1 MTSLPERPA
10 KAFSCIR
17 CFERKVKCDK
27 ENPCSNCVKSR
38 VECIFRTPPA
48 PRRRKKRPQEEILLA
63 RLKQCEDLLRSKGI
77 EVDTPEASTQSG
89 VPSGPAS
96 YDATVPSPDTG
107 MTGQRP
113 PTEVIF
119 FPGANAKTGQ
129 LIVDQGK
136 SRFIENNLW
145 TSVSEE
151 FKPKEAIEYSDED
164 EDAASVVEESTDFL
178 LGNTPSSNAASISKL
193 HPPPEIIMKLWQ
205 IFLDNINPMTKLI
218 HQPTLQQTIVQ
229 YTSQLDNL
237 PRGLE
242 ALLFAIYTTAVFS
255 LDDEEADFRLGE
267 PRKVMLLRYRHATR
281 SALARAKFMS
291 SSELPVLQAFML
303 YLISMRNVYDS
314 RTLWTLAGVA
324 SRIAQG
330 MGLHRD
336 GSDLGVSP
344 FETELRRRLWW
355 QISILD
361 FRSAELSGSGR
372 FGDFGLSNTKTPTNA
387 NDEDLWPEM
396 ITAPVQQTRPT
407 EMITCLLRCEF
418 GSFWKEKLQERK
430 SVITFEDVKLASP
443 WKSSL
448 EERDAHINELEQRLE
463 EKFLR
468 YCDPSIPIQFLAT
481 IIARAAVNSMRLMAH
496 HPRKYGNV
504 DDLPQSERD
513 YLWKVSLKLIESDN
527 LAHSSRG
534 LKKFMWHTNEY
545 FQWQAFVHLLN
556 ELRSRTL
563 GEEVDLVWQQVQEVF
578 DNHPHFLTEQ
588 KKPLHA
594 AVGSLCLKAFFAREK
609 SLRETTNG
617 VYPKTVPEYIR
628 TLRDQRIAAAAR
640 TTKPETASGSF
651 TSPITT
657 NFNTFT
663 INPPNPFEPLQS
675 PLSATASQQPHVT
688 TNTDSGGAFDYSRFA
703 YPMNPPQPQTQLPL
717 PMYQPFPF
725 QAPSLDGSNLM
736 FSSDPALAQE
746 LAMSDMPMDWAQW
759 DMLMKDLELPK

>member
-1 MTSLPERPA
+1 M
-10 KAFSCIR
+10 
-17 CFERKVKCDK
+17 
-27 ENPCSNCVKSR
+27 
-38 VECIFRTPPA
+38 
-48 PRRRKKRPQEEILLA
+48 
-63 RLKQCEDLLRSKGI
+63 
-77 EVDTPEASTQSG
+77 
-89 VPSGPAS
+89 
-96 YDATVPSPDTG
+96 
-107 MTGQRP
+107 
-113 PTEVIF
+113 
-119 FPGANAKTGQ
+119 
-129 LIVDQGK
+129 
-136 SRFIENNLW
+136 
-145 TSVSEE
+145 
-151 FKPKEAIEYSDED
+151 
-164 EDAASVVEESTDFL
+164 
-178 LGNTPSSNAASISKL
+178 TPSSNAASISKL

-218 HQPTLQQTIVQ
+218 HQPTLQKTIVQ
-229 YTSQLDNL
+229 STSQLDNL

-242 ALLFAIYTTAVFS
+242 ALMFAIYTTAVFS
-255 LDDEEADFRLGE
+255 IDEEEADFRLGE
-267 PRKVMLLRYRHATR
+267 PKKVLLQRYRHATR

-303 YLISMRNVYDS
+303 YLISMRSVYDS

-387 NDEDLWPEM
+387 NDEDLFPEM
-396 ITAPVQQTRPT
+396 ITAPVHQTRPT

-430 SVITFEDVKLASP
+430 SILTFEEVKLASP

-448 EERDAHINELEQRLE
+448 EERDAHIDELEQRLE

-563 GEEVDLVWQQVQEVF
+563 GDEVDLVWQQVQEVF

-594 AVGSLCLKAFFAREK
+594 AVGSLCLKAFYAREK

-617 VYPKTVPEYIR
+617 VYPKTVPQYIR

-640 TTKPETASGSF
+640 ATKQEAQTDSVSSSSAAAPV
-651 TSPITT
+651 TT
-657 NFNTFT
+657 NNASTTTAFPTD
-663 INPPNPFEPLQS
+663 PANPFEMFPS
-675 PLSATASQQPHVT
+675 PLSATTSLQHST
-688 TNTDSGGAFDYSRFA
+688 TTDSGGGGGFDYARFS
-703 YPMNPPQPQTQLPL
+703 YPMNPPSQPQLPL
-717 PMYQPFPF
+717 PTYQPFPY
-725 QAPSLDGSNLM
+725 QAPSLDGNNLM
-736 FSSDPALAQE
+736 FSSDPALVQE

>member
-1 MTSLPERPA
+1 
-10 KAFSCIR
+10 
-17 CFERKVKCDK
+17 
-27 ENPCSNCVKSR
+27 
-38 VECIFRTPPA
+38 
-48 PRRRKKRPQEEILLA
+48 
-63 RLKQCEDLLRSKGI
+63 
-77 EVDTPEASTQSG
+77 
-89 VPSGPAS
+89 
-96 YDATVPSPDTG
+96 
-107 MTGQRP
+107 
-113 PTEVIF
+113 
-119 FPGANAKTGQ
+119 
-129 LIVDQGK
+129 
-136 SRFIENNLW
+136 
-145 TSVSEE
+145 
-151 FKPKEAIEYSDED
+151 
-164 EDAASVVEESTDFL
+164 
-178 LGNTPSSNAASISKL
+178 
-193 HPPPEIIMKLWQ
+193 MKLWQ

-218 HQPTLQQTIVQ
+218 HQPTFQQTIIQ
-229 YTSQLDNL
+229 STSQLDNL

-242 ALLFAIYTTAVFS
+242 ALMFAIYTTAVFS
-255 LDDEEADFRLGE
+255 IDDEESDFRLGE
-267 PRKVMLLRYRHATR
+267 SRKVLLTRFRHGTR

-291 SSELPVLQAFML
+291 SSELPVLQALML
-303 YLISMRNVYDS
+303 YLISMRDTYDS

-372 FGDFGLSNTKTPTNA
+372 FGDFGLSNTKTPTNT
-387 NDEDLWPEM
+387 NDEDIFPDM
-396 ITAPVQQTRPT
+396 TTPPVHQTRPT

-430 SVITFEDVKLASP
+430 AITFEDVKLASP
-443 WKSSL
+443 WKTSL

-504 DDLPQSERD
+504 EDLPQSERD

-527 LAHSSRG
+527 LAHSARG
-534 LKKFMWHTNEY
+534 LKRFMWHTNEY
-545 FQWQAFVHLLN
+545 FQWQAFIHLLN

-563 GEEVDLVWQQVQEVF
+563 GDDVDLVWQQVQEVW

-594 AVGSLCLKAFFAREK
+594 AVGSLCLKAFSARER

-617 VYPKTVPEYIR
+617 VYPKTVPGYIR
-628 TLRDQRIAAAAR
+628 TLRDQRIAAASRPTKHEPGTNNFSPTAF
-640 TTKPETASGSF
+640 TTTPNTSQPIRAFETF
-651 TSPITT
+651 P
-657 NFNTFT
+657 
-663 INPPNPFEPLQS
+663 S
-675 PLSATASQQPHVT
+675 PLSATTSQQTSNP
-688 TNTDSGGAFDYSRFA
+688 NSSSGFDYPRFSF
-703 YPMNPPQPQTQLPL
+703 PMNMNPNPPPPQQQPL
-717 PMYQPFPF
+717 PNLYQPFPF
-725 QAPSLDGSNLM
+725 QTPSLDNNNLM

-759 DMLMKDLELPK
+759 DMLMKDLEIPK

>member
-1 MTSLPERPA
+1 M
-10 KAFSCIR
+10 
-17 CFERKVKCDK
+17 
-27 ENPCSNCVKSR
+27 
-38 VECIFRTPPA
+38 
-48 PRRRKKRPQEEILLA
+48 
-63 RLKQCEDLLRSKGI
+63 
-77 EVDTPEASTQSG
+77 
-89 VPSGPAS
+89 
-96 YDATVPSPDTG
+96 
-107 MTGQRP
+107 
-113 PTEVIF
+113 
-119 FPGANAKTGQ
+119 
-129 LIVDQGK
+129 
-136 SRFIENNLW
+136 
-145 TSVSEE
+145 
-151 FKPKEAIEYSDED
+151 
-164 EDAASVVEESTDFL
+164 
-178 LGNTPSSNAASISKL
+178 TPSSNAASISKL
-193 HPPPEIIMKLWQ
+193 HPSPEMIMKLWQ

-218 HQPTLQQTIVQ
+218 HQPTFQQTIIQ
-229 YTSQLDNL
+229 STSQLDNL

-242 ALLFAIYTTAVFS
+242 ALMFAIYTTAVFS
-255 LDDEEADFRLGE
+255 LDEEESDFRLGE
-267 PRKVMLLRYRHATR
+267 SRKVLLMRYRHGTR

-303 YLISMRNVYDS
+303 YLLSMRDTYDS

-372 FGDFGLSNTKTPTNA
+372 FGDFGLSNTKTPTNT
-387 NDEDLWPEM
+387 NDEDIFPEM
-396 ITAPVQQTRPT
+396 TTAPVHQTRPT

-430 SVITFEDVKLASP
+430 AITFEDVKLASP

-496 HPRKYGNV
+496 HPRKYGSV
-504 DDLPQSERD
+504 EDLPQSERD
-513 YLWKVSLKLIESDN
+513 FLWKVSLKLIESDN
-527 LAHSSRG
+527 LAHSARG
-534 LKKFMWHTNEY
+534 LKRFMWHTNEY
-545 FQWQAFVHLLN
+545 FQWQAFIHLLN

-563 GEEVDLVWQQVQEVF
+563 GDDVDMVWQQVQEVF
-578 DNHPHFLTEQ
+578 ENHPHFLTEQ

-594 AVGSLCLKAFFAREK
+594 AVGSLCLKAFSARER

-628 TLRDQRIAAAAR
+628 TLRDQRIAAASR
-640 TTKPETASGSF
+640 TTKQEPGTGNISPTAFTATSNASQPIRAFETF
-651 TSPITT
+651 P
-657 NFNTFT
+657 
-663 INPPNPFEPLQS
+663 S
-675 PLSATASQQPHVT
+675 PLSATTSQHTSNPNSSGGFDYARFSFPMNMNSNPPPPQQQQQQP
-688 TNTDSGGAFDYSRFA
+688 
-703 YPMNPPQPQTQLPL
+703 LPNL
-717 PMYQPFPF
+717 YQPFPF
-725 QAPSLDGSNLM
+725 QAPSLDSGNLM

-759 DMLMKDLELPK
+759 DMLMKDLEMPK